1 MIEEIEV
8 DLKEKCYFFP
18 AYKMVHAI
26 DNDKDT
32 ERLINNFK
40 YM

>member
-8 DLKEKCYFFP
+8 DLKEKCYFFFV
-18 AYKMVHAI
+18 YKMVYVI
-26 DNDKDT
+26 DNDKDI